1 MKKIKRAII
10 KTGEQNSFLPL
21 SDRIPK
27 ELFNL
32 VDMPLMVELVD
43 EALSI
48 NAEKI
53 IFLSPKKSKSTLNFF
68 ENLKEIEDFLKKK
81 GHTQA
86 KKAQNLRKKYENIEF
101 GFEKKLI
108 KAIEEKENFSFLSAD
123 NLIDFKKSGLS
134 QIMDIFKTSERPVL
148 GLTEKEIGDLKTEKI
163 ARRLFKIKSF
173 SDEAT
178 FSFFGRAIFT
188 GESVKFFKGKKS
200 LTEAIEEM
208 LKRGHTIYGTLL
220 KGDLFEVTDY
230 PGFLKAGIHYGL
242 KSEYGP
248 ELSEFIKEKI

>member
-68 ENLKEIEDFLKKK
+68 ENLKEIEDFLKK
-81 GHTQA
+81 
-86 KKAQNLRKKYENIEF
+86 
-101 GFEKKLI
+101 
-108 KAIEEKENFSFLSAD
+108 
-123 NLIDFKKSGLS
+123 
-134 QIMDIFKTSERPVL
+134 
-148 GLTEKEIGDLKTEKI
+148 
-163 ARRLFKIKSF
+163 
-173 SDEAT
+173 
-178 FSFFGRAIFT
+178 
-188 GESVKFFKGKKS
+188 
-200 LTEAIEEM
+200 
-208 LKRGHTIYGTLL
+208 
-220 KGDLFEVTDY
+220 
-230 PGFLKAGIHYGL
+230 
-242 KSEYGP
+242 
-248 ELSEFIKEKI
+248 